1 MCRLKLLIPRVLLP
15 QINLVLYPGDDTTAG
30 KLLRLK
36 QQYTLVSA
44 SLQDIIATFKSRGGR
59 DSGEIDWELLPEKV
73 AVQMNDT
80 HPTLVIPELIRLLM
94 DVEGLEWAQ
103 AWSITKR

>member
-1 MCRLKLLIPRVLLP
+1 M
-15 QINLVLYPGDDTTAG
+15 LYPGDGTPEG

-59 DSGEIDWELLPEKV
+59 DSGSVDWELLPEKV

-94 DVEGLEWAQ
+94 DEEGLEWDQ
-103 AWSITKR
+103 AWGITKR